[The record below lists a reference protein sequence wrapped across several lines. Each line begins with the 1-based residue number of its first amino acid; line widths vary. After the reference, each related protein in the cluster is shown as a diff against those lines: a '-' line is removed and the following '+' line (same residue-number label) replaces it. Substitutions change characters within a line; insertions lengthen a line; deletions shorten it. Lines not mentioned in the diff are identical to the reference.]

1 MATNLT
7 DAQWKQKLSPE
18 QFHILREKGTEIPFT
33 GQFVYHKDKGMYIC
47 AACGAEL
54 FKSEHKFDADCGWPS
69 FNNVANSKAVKLTED
84 NSHGMKRIEVTCANC
99 GGHLGH
105 VFNDAPD
112 QPTGLRFCINS
123 VSLGFKPLNELK
135 KDVKTAKTKTSKTK

>member
-1 MATNLT
+1 M
-7 DAQWKQKLSPE
+7 KLSEE
-18 QFHILREKGTEIPFT
+18 QWQNKLTSEQYHILREKGTEVPFT
-33 GQFVYHKDKGMYIC
+33 GQFLYHKDKGTYIC

-54 FKSEHKFDADCGWPS
+54 FKSDTKFDANCGWPS
-69 FNNVANSKAVKLTED
+69 FYNVINSKAVKLVED
-84 NSHGMKRIEVTCANC
+84 NSHGMRRVEVTCRNC

-112 QPTGLRFCINS
+112 QPTGMRFCINS

-135 KDVKTAKTKTSKTK
+135 KDAAAKAKR